1 MTTVEL
7 SAPEKIQETIQTTP
21 LRTSVERAVETYLN
35 NLDGQPATD
44 LYNMVLAEI
53 EEPMLQIVMRYT
65 KDNQSKAAQWLGL
78 SRGTLRK
85 LLEKY
90 NML

>member
-7 SAPEKIQETIQTTP
+7 TSQETIQTTTP
-21 LRTSVERAVETYLN
+21 LRLSVEKAIEMYLN
-35 NLDGQPATD
+35 NLDGQPVTD
-44 LYNMVLAEI
+44 LYDMVLSEV
-53 EEPMLQIVMRYT
+53 EEPMLHIIMRYT
-65 KDNQSKAAQWLGL
+65 RGNQSKAAQWLGL